1 MPDIIKKNRSLTDP
15 VKTIAKAEK
24 AFCFILICMLLT
36 TLVAG
41 CSTTRKTLGLVNNID
56 ISIRATKD
64 VNPDAQGNPSPIV
77 VRFYELTATE
87 NFRRAD
93 FATLFNDEQATIGED
108 IVRRDE
114 FELKPEQN
122 RNIVRK
128 AKRGT
133 KYIGVV
139 AAYHNVAN
147 IKWRAVIS
155 LNPDGTTELVLHL
168 EKTGIGVSKD

>member
-1 MPDIIKKNRSLTDP
+1 VPDIINKNPLIADTATAS
-15 VKTIAKAEK
+15 VKVDK
-24 AFCFILICMLLT
+24 AFCLLLTFVLLT
-36 TLVAG
+36 TLLTG
-41 CSTTRKTLGLVNNID
+41 CSTARKTLGLVNNID

-64 VNPDAQGNPSPIV
+64 VNPDAQGTPSPIM
-77 VRFYELTATE
+77 VRFYELTAVD
-87 NFRRAD
+87 NFRQAD
-93 FATLFNDEQATIGED
+93 FATLINNEQATIGKD
-108 IVRRDE
+108 LVRREE

-128 AKRGT
+128 AKRGA

-139 AAYHNVAN
+139 AAYHNTAN

-168 EKTGIGVSKD
+168 EKAGMGVSKD